1 MADVSSALCE
11 RRRGG
16 GGGRRKTTRRPGKEE
31 EEEEERAAAAAAMNP
46 CLQRSSSLNDLCH
59 CRRIRPPKVSTW
71 YKKIML

>member
-16 GGGRRKTTRRPGKEE
+16 GGRRKTTRRPGK
-31 EEEEERAAAAAAMNP
+31 EEERAAAAAAMNP

-59 CRRIRPPKVSTW
+59 CRRIRPPKVGSW
-71 YKKIML
+71 YKKVML